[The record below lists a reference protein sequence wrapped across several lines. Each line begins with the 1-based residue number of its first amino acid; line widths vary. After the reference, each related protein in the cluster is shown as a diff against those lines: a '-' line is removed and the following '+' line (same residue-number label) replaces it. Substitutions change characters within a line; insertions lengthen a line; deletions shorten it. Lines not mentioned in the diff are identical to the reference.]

1 MNDFLQSL
9 LQLWR
14 QLGLNQRVSLALTA
28 VVLLGVLAAVIAW
41 SQRTDYQ
48 LLYGG
53 LSAKDS
59 AEVISQL
66 DSQGVQYKVEQGGAA
81 IFVPS
86 EKIHSLRA
94 ALAQRGIPAG
104 EGVGLE
110 IFDRSNFGVSDFV
123 QRTNFIR
130 AISGELSRTIAQMEG
145 VRSAR
150 VMIVQPETRLLVLNN
165 PTPPSASVFVDS
177 GHQRLSIDSVN
188 AIRHLVSR
196 AVQGLDLANVAVI
209 DQRGRVLTTELEE
222 DPVLSA
228 ASAQIRF
235 RKSLED
241 YFTGKVESMLEAVV
255 GLGNSVVRVN
265 VEIDPEAVT
274 TSQEKFDPDGQVART
289 TTSTEDVSNS
299 SENEIGGVV
308 GTTGNLPDEAAAQ
321 AGGNGTRSEQN
332 RKNKS
337 TTYEI
342 STTRTSINRAAG
354 SIKGLTAAVFLN
366 QPTKIEGTAMVP
378 SPRTPEELNQIRQ
391 LVRNALGLSSQDSED
406 LVAIKE
412 IPFPAPAVNLDR
424 EEAPSDPHF
433 LLDLLQRY
441 LPLGAG
447 LLVLLIFFQLLRRQ
461 SPQAIPVEVLTDLEE
476 AKKKPVLVREV
487 TPEMI
492 NTLIGEHPEAIGV
505 SLREWVSEGSGRE

>member
-9 LQLWR
+9 RQLWR
-14 QLGLNQRVSLALTA
+14 QLGLNQRISLVLTA
-28 VVLLGVLAAVIAW
+28 LALLGVLAAVIAW

-59 AEVISQL
+59 AQIISQL
-66 DSQGVQYKVEQGGAA
+66 DSQGIRYKVAQGGAA
-81 IFVPS
+81 IFVPA

-94 ALAQRGIPAG
+94 GLAQRGIPTG
-104 EGVGLE
+104 DGVGLE

-165 PTPPSASVFVDS
+165 PTPPSASVFVDTGS
-177 GHQRLSIDSVN
+177 QRLPLDSVN

-196 AVQGLDLANVAVI
+196 AVQGLDLANIAVI
-209 DQRGRVLTTELEE
+209 DQRGHVLTADLED
-222 DPVLSA
+222 DPALTA

-241 YFTGKVESMLEAVV
+241 YFTAKVQSMLETVV
-255 GLGNSVVRVN
+255 GPGNSVVRVN
-265 VEIDPEAVT
+265 VEIDPEAVIT
-274 TSQEKFDPDGQVART
+274 NQEKFDPDGQVART
-289 TTSTEDVSNS
+289 TSTTEDTSHSTE
-299 SENEIGGVV
+299 NETGGAV
-308 GTTGNLPDEAAAQ
+308 GTASNLPADAVSQ
-321 AGGNGTRSEQN
+321 SSGNGVKSEQN

-342 STTRTSINRAAG
+342 SSTRTTINRAAG

-366 QPTKIEGTAMVP
+366 QPTKIEGNTSVP
-378 SPRTPEELNQIRQ
+378 APRTPEEIQQIRQ
-391 LVRNALGLSSQDSED
+391 LIRHALGLSSRDPED
-406 LVAIKE
+406 LVALQE

-424 EEAPSDPHF
+424 TPAPSDPHF
-433 LLDLLQRY
+433 LLVLLPQY
-441 LPLGAG
+441 LPLAIG
-447 LLVLLIFFQLLRRQ
+447 LLVIFIFFQLLRRQ
-461 SPQAIPVEVLTDLEE
+461 SPQAIPVEILADLEE
-476 AKKKPVLVREV
+476 AKNKPVQVREV

-492 NTLIGEHPEAIGV
+492 NKMISEHPEAIGV
-505 SLREWVSEGSGRE
+505 SLREWVSEGSSKE